1 MTAPFC
7 VGNTTLC
14 TQRLLLRVP
23 RASDTAGIA
32 ALLADAEREAETV
45 WPRTADTNAVTL
57 LHRLQLENHTFMILE
72 RDTMHTI
79 GLLDVCPPT
88 MPLPAA
94 WQEAPAREL
103 RFFVAAER
111 RGWEF
116 MTESVRGT
124 AWYLFSHTSAAMLL
138 AQIPQENECARRVAE
153 KTGFW
158 PLGSPTLWQLLRE
171 DFVTDEIPRLL

>member
-14 TQRLLLRVP
+14 TRRLLLRVP
-23 RASDTAGIA
+23 RGSDAADIG

-45 WPRTADTNAVTL
+45 WPRTVHTDAATL
-57 LHRLQLENHTFMILE
+57 LCRLQLDNHTFAIFE
-72 RDTMHTI
+72 RDTMHMI
-79 GLLDVCPPT
+79 GLLDVCPPS
-88 MPLPAA
+88 MPLPPA
-94 WQEAPAREL
+94 WEKVPAREL
-103 RFFVAAER
+103 RFFVAAAR

-116 MTESVRGT
+116 MTESVRCA
-124 AWYLFSHTSAAMLL
+124 AWYLFSHTAAAMLL

-171 DFVTDEIPRLL
+171 DFVTDEIPRLI